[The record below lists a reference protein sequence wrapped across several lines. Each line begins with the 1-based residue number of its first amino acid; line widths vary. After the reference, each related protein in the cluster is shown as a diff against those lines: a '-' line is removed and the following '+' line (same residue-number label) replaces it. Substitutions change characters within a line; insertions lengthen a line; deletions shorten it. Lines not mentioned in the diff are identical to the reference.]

1 MNTFGKRLKLILK
14 EKEKTQEWL
23 ANEIELG
30 GGQGTVA
37 RWLRDT
43 EPTEPKAETIRKICK
58 VLNVSSD
65 YLLGL
70 DDKQESKD
78 IQFIMEYTG
87 LSEESI
93 KCLNLSKDLFKSNV
107 NGLDIVLSSNSSFA
121 FLEIISKF
129 LTNLKV
135 KDYVIEPEEDSG
147 LLTYQEVIGIE
158 EIKKVY
164 LLQIMTLLSSID
176 EVTNKTTEKTT
187 QQLLERLERI
197 RNGNDTKKE

>member
-93 KCLNLSKDLFKSNV
+93 KCLNLSKDLFESNV
-107 NGLDIVLSSNSSFA
+107 NGLDIVLSSDSSFT
-121 FLEIISKF
+121 FLDRLSKY
-129 LTNLKV
+129 LTNLKPEN
-135 KDYVIEPEEDSG
+135 YAIEIEGNNGFAYYES
-147 LLTYQEVIGIE
+147 IGIT
-158 EIKKVY
+158 EIKNSY
-164 LLQIMTLLSSID
+164 LMEIMTLLAFID
-176 EVTNKTTEKTT
+176 DATNKTAEKTT
-187 QQLLERLERI
+187 QQLLERLERVK
-197 RNGNDTKKE
+197 NGNDTKKE

>member
-70 DDKQESKD
+70 EDSKENKN
-78 IQFIMEYTG
+78 IQYIMEYTG

-93 KCLNLSKDLFKSNV
+93 KCLNLSKDLFESNV
-107 NGLDIVLSSNSSFA
+107 NGLDIVLSSDSSFT
-121 FLEIISKF
+121 FLDRLSKY
-129 LTNLKV
+129 LTNLKPEN
-135 KDYVIEPEEDSG
+135 YAIEIEGNNGFAYYES
-147 LLTYQEVIGIE
+147 IGIT
-158 EIKKVY
+158 EIKNSY
-164 LLQIMTLLSSID
+164 LMEIMTLLAFID
-176 EVTNKTTEKTT
+176 DATNKTTEKTAK
-187 QQLLERLERI
+187 QLLERLERVK
-197 RNGNDTKKE
+197 NGNDTKKE

>member
-93 KCLNLSKDLFKSNV
+93 KCLNLSKDLFESNV
-107 NGLDIVLSSNSSFA
+107 NGLDIVLSSDSSFT
-121 FLEIISKF
+121 FLDRLSKY
-129 LTNLKV
+129 LTNLKPEN
-135 KDYVIEPEEDSG
+135 YAIEIEGNNGFAYYES
-147 LLTYQEVIGIE
+147 IGIT
-158 EIKKVY
+158 EIKNSY
-164 LLQIMTLLSSID
+164 LMEIMTLLAFID
-176 EVTNKTTEKTT
+176 DATNKTAEKTT
-187 QQLLERLERI
+187 QQLLERLERVK
-197 RNGNDTKKE
+197 NGNDTKKK